1 MLITYDGLLS
11 LLEPLEPESL
21 VAWRETDS
29 LFPFGQQSRSSEPRF
44 GLSLH
49 EAEMP
54 CYNAVAA
61 GLERNA
67 LSLAVSAMNAIKIFR
82 ALKPDETGYQFHEML
97 EIATESPLINDL
109 AWAPGCIRPYDLVA
123 AACDDGCVRIFE
135 ITTPHNSDLGLNALS
150 KDSGVAKNRTSSLTA
165 RSAPSGIGAG
175 LAGVSR
181 TSTRF
186 NAPSSRIKHE
196 WKELTNLRTDENEC
210 KPVWRV
216 RWMHD
221 GKTYHGLD
229 VHQCSY
235 RPR

>member
-1 MLITYDGLLS
+1 MLITHDGLLS

-49 EAEMP
+49 QAEMP
-54 CYNAVAA
+54 CYYAVAA

-67 LSLAVSAMNAIKIFR
+67 LSLAVSAMSTIKIFR

-97 EIATESPLINDL
+97 EITTDSLLINDL

-123 AACDDGCVRIFE
+123 AACDDGFVRIFE
-135 ITTPHNSDLGLNALS
+135 ITTPYHSDLGLSALS
-150 KDSGVAKNRTSSLTA
+150 RTSGAMKNRTSSLTA

-181 TSTRF
+181 TSIRS
-186 NAPSSRIKHE
+186 NASSSRIKHE
-196 WKELTNLRTDENEC
+196 WKELTSLRTNGDEC

-221 GKTYHGLD
+221 GKTCHGIDLNMLT
-229 VHQCSY
+229 
-235 RPR
+235 